1 MPISLGRRRVLA
13 HVVDPV
19 EETISGNTPGVAS
32 IITTIRRAEE
42 ERTVKY
48 RVKRVVRVYRGM
60 GICFFVC

>member
-19 EETISGNTPGVAS
+19 EESISGNTPGVAS

-48 RVKRVVRVYRGM
+48 RVKRVV
-60 GICFFVC
+60 